1 MNNVTPERKQNV
13 LKSLALAGLLAIIIF
28 IAWVSVQI
36 VSVFPNAVSSLA
48 SLADSVY
55 SYDPRDEKDIT
66 LTTPVNDA
74 KSGETIT
81 IAWDRPLQTGTYAF
95 TFTCQEGVAVEIKTS
110 ENTFGNAECNKS
122 YDLGGVDAADI
133 VIVSEK
139 NYQVDF
145 NYTLAYLKTN
155 STESTAKTSQ
165 SFVVTNDRLA
175 PAEDEVTVN
184 DETITPTTP
193 EPEVAGEAT
202 PTPTPVTSGTPVTTY
217 EYTYAIPVSNP
228 NGYTD
233 LSVSY
238 KGIGRI
244 NNSGIFINTGVVRK
258 DEAGAIQFVVHNLGT
273 KTSEEWSFE
282 AVLPGGVTFN
292 SKDQDPLKPNER
304 ATLTFNF
311 PAINETSVQKFS
323 FEIEVDKDTNSKNDE
338 VTWSTV
344 VLK

>member
-55 SYDPRDEKDIT
+55 SYDPRDPKDIT

-81 IAWDRPLQTGTYAF
+81 IAWERPLKTGSYSF
-95 TFTCQEGVAVEIKTS
+95 TFTCQDGVAIEIKTS

-122 YDLGGVDAADI
+122 YNLGGVDAADI
-133 VIVSEK
+133 IIVSDK

-155 STESTAKTSQ
+155 ATESTSEVTQ
-165 SFVVTNDRLA
+165 SLVVTNDNLA
-175 PAEDEVTVN
+175 PVEDEVTVN
-184 DETITPTTP
+184 DETITPVTE
-193 EPEVAGEAT
+193 EPEVVVDPAPTT
-202 PTPTPVTSGTPVTTY
+202 PTTPGTPVTTY

-238 KGIGRI
+238 KGIGKTTS
-244 NNSGIFINTGVVRK
+244 SGTFINTGVVRK
-258 DEAGAIQFVVHNLGT
+258 GEAGAIQFVVHNLGT
-273 KTSEEWSFE
+273 KTSEKWSFE
-282 AVLPGGVTFN
+282 AVLPGGIKFSSQT
-292 SKDQDPLKPNER
+292 QDALKPNER

-311 PAINETSVQKFS
+311 PAIFETTVQKFS

-338 VTWSTV
+338 VTWSTI

>member
-55 SYDPRDEKDIT
+55 SYDPRDEKDII

-81 IAWDRPLQTGTYAF
+81 IAWDRPLQTGTYSF
-95 TFTCQEGVAVEIKTS
+95 TFTCVDGVAVEIKTS
-110 ENTFGNAECNKS
+110 ENTFGNAECSKS

-175 PAEDEVTVN
+175 PVEDEVTVN
-184 DETITPTTP
+184 DETITPSDT
-193 EPEVAGEAT
+193 EPEVVVDPAPTT
-202 PTPTPVTSGTPVTTY
+202 PGTPVTTY
-217 EYTYAIPVSNP
+217 EYTYAIPVSNQR
-228 NGYTD
+228 TKI
-233 LSVSY
+233 LSNQTNEQRLLS
-238 KGIGRI
+238 
-244 NNSGIFINTGVVRK
+244 
-258 DEAGAIQFVVHNLGT
+258 
-273 KTSEEWSFE
+273 TSLLS
-282 AVLPGGVTFN
+282 AKRL
-292 SKDQDPLKPNER
+292 
-304 ATLTFNF
+304 
-311 PAINETSVQKFS
+311 
-323 FEIEVDKDTNSKNDE
+323 SKN
-338 VTWSTV
+338 SH
-344 VLK
+344 LKLR

>member
-1 MNNVTPERKQNV
+1 MNNVTPEKKQNM

-36 VSVFPNAVSSLA
+36 VSVFPSAVTSLA

-55 SYDPRDEKDIT
+55 NYDPRGEKDIT

-74 KSGETIT
+74 KSGDTIT
-81 IAWDRPLQTGTYAF
+81 IAWDRPEETGTYAF
-95 TFTCQEGVAVEIKTS
+95 TFTCSEGVAVEIKTS
-110 ENTFGNAECNKS
+110 VSTFQNAECNKS

-133 VIVSEK
+133 VVVSEK

-155 STESTAKTSQ
+155 ATESSSKTTQ

-175 PAEDEVTVN
+175 PETEVTVN
-184 DETITPTTP
+184 EEPITPAEP
-193 EPEVAGEAT
+193 EPEVAGETTT
-202 PTPTPVTSGTPVTTY
+202 PTTPVTPGTPVTTY

-238 KGIGRI
+238 KGIGRVAA
-244 NNSGIFINTGVVRK
+244 NGTFLNTGVIREG
-258 DEAGAIQFVVHNLGT
+258 EAGAIQFVVHNLGT

-282 AVLPGGVTFN
+282 AVLPGGVTFD
-292 SKDQDPLKPNER
+292 SQSQDPLKPNER

-311 PAINETSVQKFS
+311 PAINETTVQKFS

-338 VTWSTV
+338 VEWSTV